1 MMFALRRSVALGCSL
16 LFAHVSTF
24 LRRSVVLRPGEVVD
38 LRFQV
43 DPYDGIRRAMA
54 LCFGFRLYWPAPPG
68 AVAVAGGG
76 VATGV
81 RRCGSRGGG
90 CGRSSRRRGR
100 SRRGAASTAL
110 LDILLFGYTFRLVIG
125 VVRLPFGSTFLR
137 CLPSRR
143 GRWRCGSRLWNRS
156 SLRRRCGL
164 PAALR
169 DVILF
174 LDPLGLVL
182 RLVDPPFV
190 LALLDGF
197 LLRDGRR
204 RNRNKS
210 SQNRARGYK
219 KRGFHFS
226 LPRRAIRWCTFLRN

>member
-110 LDILLFGYTFRLVIG
+110 LDIVLFGYTFRLVIG

-143 GRWRCGSRLWNRS
+143 GRWRCRLAALPCPDRRPEVPPSDAGLFIS
-156 SLRRRCGL
+156 SLPPR
-164 PAALR
+164 PLR
-169 DVILF
+169 A
-174 LDPLGLVL
+174 PP
-182 RLVDPPFV
+182 RLVI
-190 LALLDGF
+190 
-197 LLRDGRR
+197 RRGRTR
-204 RNRNKS
+204 RPLS
-210 SQNRARGYK
+210 D
-219 KRGFHFS
+219 
-226 LPRRAIRWCTFLRN
+226 